1 MIEFDEKDTPDSAT
15 ETANQQFTPTLDI
28 EIENTAPTISK
39 SDELLDMNDDF
50 DINDFQVVRKEFF
63 AHLREPSVTFNDCK
77 FYVNAACLSKF
88 QNSDYAQVL
97 VNRSQKILALL
108 PCDEGARDSFMW
120 CNTANGKKKPRPITC
135 KLFFAKMF
143 SLMDWNPKYRYK
155 LLGKLIHSKGTYMI
169 AFDLNA
175 TEVYQKSI
183 PEGEKP
189 KISRTPV
196 FPAEWQNQFG
206 LPFNEH
212 KQSMQINIFDG
223 YAIYSIKD
231 ITQTD
236 GNHNAPPSS
245 ESLLPVVADT
255 GEAK

>member
-1 MIEFDEKDTPDSAT
+1 MMELDEKTILYPADD
-15 ETANQQFTPTLDI
+15 TANQQKEPTP
-28 EIENTAPTISK
+28 NTEVESLAPTISK
-39 SDELLDMNDDF
+39 GDELLDMNDDF

-120 CNTANGKKKPRPITC
+120 CNTVNGKKKPRPITC
-135 KLFFAKMF
+135 KLFYAKIF

-175 TEVYQKSI
+175 TEVYQKTF
-183 PEGEKP
+183 PDGEKP

-231 ITQTD
+231 ITQPD
-236 GNHNAPPSS
+236 NNHENAPTA
-245 ESLLPVVADT
+245 EALLPVVVET
-255 GEAK
+255 GEAI